1 MITQFSPIYLLVGVL
16 PLLGSSGVLA
26 GIGGGCGQTIWVEG
40 PSETLQIDTAN
51 LQALEAR
58 THNGAI
64 TFEDQPA
71 GTSEAYVIVT
81 RKGGGKTQ
89 AEAEE
94 ALEAI
99 DVFVQAK
106 GDGTQRIGWKWKG
119 AKGPN
124 WAATV
129 GFEIHAPGNLRFDG
143 ETHNGAM
150 EIKGVTGDVH
160 VVTHN
165 GQVTV
170 DSSDGKLRAETHNG
184 AITATYAGKDFKL
197 TTHNGQV
204 VADLN
209 GCGVLDGTI
218 ETHNG
223 SVKVV
228 VGEDTSGSLTF
239 DTHNGSIKCDVPLDS
254 KKVSKRKLTGKIGS
268 GEGSLDVTT
277 HNGSIR
283 ISKTEG

>member
-1 MITQFSPIYLLVGVL
+1 MITQFRPIYLLVGLL
-16 PLLGSSGVLA
+16 PFLGSSGVLA
-26 GIGGGCGQTIWVEG
+26 GAGGSCGPTIWVEG

-51 LQALEAR
+51 LRALEAS
-58 THNGAI
+58 THNGMI
-64 TFEDQPA
+64 TFEDQPT
-71 GTSEAYVIVT
+71 GTSEGYVIVT
-81 RKGGGKTQ
+81 KKGGGKTQ

-106 GDGTQRIGWKWKG
+106 GNGIQSIGWKWKG
-119 AKGPN
+119 VKGPN
-124 WAATV
+124 WAALV
-129 GFEIHAPGNLRFDG
+129 ALEIHAPGNLRFDG

-150 EIKGVTGDVH
+150 EIKGVAGDVRL
-160 VVTHN
+160 VTHN

-184 AITATYAGKDFKL
+184 GVTATYAGKDFKL
-197 TTHNGQV
+197 TTHNGTV
-204 VADLN
+204 VADLS

-228 VGEDTSGSLTF
+228 VGEDTSGSLRC
-239 DTHNGSIKCDVPLDS
+239 DTHNGSIKCDVPLGS
-254 KKVSKRKLTGKIGS
+254 RKVSKGKLTGKIGS